1 MATAVDLWS
10 DVAGA
15 AVWPARWLT
24 LAEVAAELE
33 RFGFWR
39 RPPFQAYTRRE
50 RLAFLAGALTGP
62 AWARMGPLYKPAA
75 LLTEEDHALRERW
88 LDEYRA
94 GLNED
99 LSRILLGE
107 PAPAVGY
114 RYAEDRRP

>member
-62 AWARMGPLYKPAA
+62 AWARMGPRFKPVA
-75 LLTEEDHALRERW
+75 LLTEEDRALREQW

-107 PAPAVGY
+107 PAVGY